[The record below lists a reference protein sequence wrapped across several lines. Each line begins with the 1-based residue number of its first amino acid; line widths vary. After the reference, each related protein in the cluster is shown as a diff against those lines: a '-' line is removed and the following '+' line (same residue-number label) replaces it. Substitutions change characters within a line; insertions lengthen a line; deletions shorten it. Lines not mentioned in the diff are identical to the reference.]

1 MTWTEESRQR
11 RHLKLKDFLM
21 IMKDKMLY
29 DKNRRFQVKR
39 TFYRGG
45 FSDNVEDKIL
55 YDKDRRV
62 QVKTT
67 FKTEGFS
74 DDNEGQDTL

>member
-1 MTWTEESRQR
+1 
-11 RHLKLKDFLM
+11 M

-62 QVKTT
+62 QIKRT
-67 FKTEGFS
+67 F
-74 DDNEGQDTL
+74 